1 MMNRAKSIF
10 ATVIVAAL
18 ACSLAL
24 AGERSPQN
32 EKTPL
37 PASADA
43 LVRQVVNNELK
54 QSMDNSTLYS
64 FRQRTEKPKGT
75 TVKQMVETP
84 DGVIGRIVL
93 KDDRPLSSDEQKKE
107 DERVNRLLDPSQMR
121 DKRKEQKEDEER
133 TRTMV
138 RAMPDAFIYKY
149 QGSESGKNGE
159 ELVKLHFTP
168 NPNFNPPSRETLV
181 FQGMEGDMWI
191 DPRAMRMAKLDGTMT
206 RDVTIGWG
214 ILGRL
219 DKGGRFVVEQ
229 GEVAKGHW
237 DTTKLALDFTGKAL
251 IFKSIRIKSTDTFN
265 DFHSIPK
272 MTVAQALDYLR
283 KSDEQRTAEAR
294 TGSK

>member
-1 MMNRAKSIF
+1 MKLGKSIF
-10 ATVIVAAL
+10 AAIAIAL
-18 ACSLAL
+18 IACGTGL
-24 AGERSPQN
+24 
-32 EKTPL
+32 
-37 PASADA
+37 ASAAQTEKASIQASPAD

-54 QSMDNSTLYS
+54 QSLDSNALYS
-64 FRQRTEKPKGT
+64 FKQRTEKPKGT
-75 TVKQMVETP
+75 TLKVMVETP
-84 DGVIGRIVL
+84 DGVIGRIVT
-93 KDDRPLSSDEQKKE
+93 KNGQPLTPEEQKAE
-107 DERVNRLLDPSQMR
+107 DERVNRLLDPRQMR
-121 DKRKEQKEDEER
+121 DKRKEQKEDEDR

-149 QGSESGKNGE
+149 AGTEPGKNG

-191 DPRAMRMAKLDGTMT
+191 DQRAMRMAKLDGIMT

-219 DKGGRFVVEQ
+219 DKGGRFIVEQ
-229 GEVAKGHW
+229 AEVAKGHW

-251 IFKSIRIKSTDTFN
+251 IFKSIRIKSTDTFS
-265 DFHSIPK
+265 DFRPIPK

-283 KSDEQRTAEAR
+283 KADELSPAEAKV
-294 TGSK
+294 GSK

>member
-1 MMNRAKSIF
+1 MNFAKSIS
-10 ATVIVAAL
+10 AVVALCVLSCGAAL
-18 ACSLAL
+18 AGAT
-24 AGERSPQN
+24 QN
-32 EKTPL
+32 DKPTL
-37 PASADA
+37 PASPDL

-54 QSMDNSTLYS
+54 QSLDSGALFS
-64 FRQRTEKPKGT
+64 FKQRTEKPRGT

-84 DGVIGRIVL
+84 DGVIGRVITKNGQPL
-93 KDDRPLSSDEQKKE
+93 SPEEQKAEDDRI
-107 DERVNRLLDPSQMR
+107 NRLRDPRQMQ

-149 QGSESGKNGE
+149 AGTEPGKNGV

-168 NPNFNPPSRETLV
+168 NPKFNPPTRETLV
-181 FQGMEGDMWI
+181 FQGMEGDMWV
-191 DPRAMRMAKLDGTMT
+191 DPHAMRMAKIDGTMM

-219 DKGGRFVVEQ
+219 DKGGRFIVEQ
-229 GEVAKGHW
+229 GEVVKGHW

-251 IFKSIRIKSTDTFN
+251 IFKSIRIKSTDTFS
-265 DFHSIPK
+265 DFHPIPK

-283 KSDEQRTAEAR
+283 KADEQSSTEAKV
-294 TGSK
+294 GSQ